1 MLLLGGG
8 VEVQVVCRGRKE
20 GPWPGLDL
28 VWGGAPQPPLASV
41 EMPVGSHGDLQV
53 TTCLCPLLLNHGLQG
68 SAGIG
73 W

>member
-1 MLLLGGG
+1 MPSCLGCYCLGGG

-41 EMPVGSHGDLQV
+41 EMPVWGTL
-53 TTCLCPLLLNHGLQG
+53 G
-68 SAGIG
+68 SAI
-73 W
+73 